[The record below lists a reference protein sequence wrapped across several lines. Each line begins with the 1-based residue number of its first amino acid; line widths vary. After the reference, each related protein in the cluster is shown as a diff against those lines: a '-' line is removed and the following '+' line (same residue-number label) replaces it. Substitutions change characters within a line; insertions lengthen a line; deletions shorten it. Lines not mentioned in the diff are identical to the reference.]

1 MAAPYGQPPPQQAG
15 GTVTTVTVV
24 QTEQKPNACRAAIPA
39 MHIAMAVVCLIF
51 NIFIPGFGTIM
62 AAFAVFCCA
71 NTGQSGG
78 GKVGT
83 FCLNFWVGLLQ
94 LATCWIFLI
103 GWIWSIMWGAAFIGM
118 SADYHSTNE
127 PTTTVVTTT
136 AAAPPPQQAMVVT
149 NPPPYSQPPYNQP
162 PPANLPLQPMPG
174 QPDYPEKV

>member
-1 MAAPYGQPPPQQAG
+1 MAAPYGQPPPPQA
-15 GTVTTVTVV
+15 VTTVTVV
-24 QTEQKPNACRAAIPA
+24 QTEKKPNACRAAIPA

-51 NIFIPGFGTIM
+51 NIFIPGLGTII

-94 LATCWIFLI
+94 LATCWIFFI

-118 SADYHSTNE
+118 SADYHSSGDA
-127 PTTTVVTTT
+127 TTTVVTTT
-136 AAAPPPQQAMVVT
+136 SAVPQQQQMMVVT
-149 NPPPYSQPPYNQP
+149 QPQPPPYNQQP
-162 PPANLPLQPMPG
+162 PPPTGQPMPPQAMPG
-174 QPDYPEKV
+174 QPDYPAKA